1 MNRSRTY
8 LTPNR
13 HEKYMVVDG
22 YNIINAWE
30 SLKKFIN
37 DDLDFAREKLIHLLM
52 EYGQYEKYDITI
64 VFDAQYTNAEENVE
78 EKSKHCK
85 VVYTKEKETADSYIE
100 ALAGKLQTRLTQVE
114 VATSDGAEQWT
125 IFSQGALRK
134 PAWELYQDIKRAK
147 REVHVAARQYQD
159 QALVRRSPFSDEQLD
174 ALAKLRDDLSK

>member
-1 MNRSRTY
+1 MKKRILIVDAYNMIGHWPE
-8 LTPNR
+8 L
-13 HEKYMVVDG
+13 EK
-22 YNIINAWE
+22 
-30 SLKKFIN
+30 LKKA
-37 DDLDFAREKLIHLLM
+37 DRLEEARDKLLYILSDYYKQSNA
-52 EYGQYEKYDITI
+52 EII
-64 VFDAQYTNAEENVE
+64 VVFDAMYVPGLSRSHEQYGLQ
-78 EKSKHCK
+78 
-85 VVYTKEKETADSYIE
+85 VVWTDEGQTADSYIE

>member
-1 MNRSRTY
+1 MKKRILIVDAYNMIGHWPE
-8 LTPNR
+8 L
-13 HEKYMVVDG
+13 EK
-22 YNIINAWE
+22 
-30 SLKKFIN
+30 LKKA
-37 DDLDFAREKLIHLLM
+37 DRLEEARDKLLYILSDYYKQSNA
-52 EYGQYEKYDITI
+52 EII
-64 VFDAQYTNAEENVE
+64 VVFDAMYVSGLSKSYEQYGLQ
-78 EKSKHCK
+78 
-85 VVYTKEKETADSYIE
+85 VVWTDEGQTADSYIE

>member
-1 MNRSRTY
+1 MKKRILIVDAYNMIGHWPE
-8 LTPNR
+8 L
-13 HEKYMVVDG
+13 EK
-22 YNIINAWE
+22 
-30 SLKKFIN
+30 LKKA
-37 DDLDFAREKLIHLLM
+37 DRLEEARDKLLYILSDYYKQSNA
-52 EYGQYEKYDITI
+52 EII
-64 VFDAQYTNAEENVE
+64 VVFDAMYVPVLSRSYEQYGLQ
-78 EKSKHCK
+78 
-85 VVYTKEKETADSYIE
+85 VVWTDEGQTADSYIE

>member
-1 MNRSRTY
+1 MKKRILIVDAYNMIGHWPE
-8 LTPNR
+8 L
-13 HEKYMVVDG
+13 EK
-22 YNIINAWE
+22 
-30 SLKKFIN
+30 LKKA
-37 DDLDFAREKLIHLLM
+37 DRLEEARDKLLYILSDYYKQSNA
-52 EYGQYEKYDITI
+52 EII
-64 VFDAQYTNAEENVE
+64 VVFDTMYVPGLSRSYEQYGLQ
-78 EKSKHCK
+78 
-85 VVYTKEKETADSYIE
+85 VVWTDEGQTADSYIE

>member
-1 MNRSRTY
+1 MIGHWPE
-8 LTPNR
+8 L
-13 HEKYMVVDG
+13 EK
-22 YNIINAWE
+22 
-30 SLKKFIN
+30 LKKA
-37 DDLDFAREKLIHLLM
+37 DRLEEARDKLLYILSDYYKQSNA
-52 EYGQYEKYDITI
+52 EII
-64 VFDAQYTNAEENVE
+64 VVFDAMYVPGLSRSYEQYGLQ
-78 EKSKHCK
+78 
-85 VVYTKEKETADSYIE
+85 VVWTDEGQTADSYIE

-147 REVHVAARQYQD
+147 REVPYCEVHVAARQYQD

>member
-1 MNRSRTY
+1 MYVPGLSRSY
-8 LTPNR
+8 EQYGLQ
-13 HEKYMVVDG
+13 VVWTD
-22 YNIINAWE
+22 E
-30 SLKKFIN
+30 
-37 DDLDFAREKLIHLLM
+37 
-52 EYGQYEKYDITI
+52 GQ
-64 VFDAQYTNAEENVE
+64 
-78 EKSKHCK
+78 
-85 VVYTKEKETADSYIE
+85 TADSYIE

>member
-1 MNRSRTY
+1 MKKRILIVDAYNMIGHWPE
-8 LTPNR
+8 L
-13 HEKYMVVDG
+13 EK
-22 YNIINAWE
+22 
-30 SLKKFIN
+30 LKKA
-37 DDLDFAREKLIHLLM
+37 DRLEEARDKLLYILSD
-52 EYGQYEKYDITI
+52 YYKQSNAKII
-64 VFDAQYTNAEENVE
+64 VVFDAMYVPGLSRSYEQYGLQ
-78 EKSKHCK
+78 
-85 VVYTKEKETADSYIE
+85 VVWTDEGRTADSYIE
-100 ALAGKLQTRLTQVE
+100 ALAEKLQTRLTQVE